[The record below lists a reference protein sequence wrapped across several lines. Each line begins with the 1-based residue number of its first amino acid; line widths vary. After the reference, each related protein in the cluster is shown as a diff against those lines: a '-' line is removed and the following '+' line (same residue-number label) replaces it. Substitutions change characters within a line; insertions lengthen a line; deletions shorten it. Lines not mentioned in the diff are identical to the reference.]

1 MTSSQGAV
9 KNECVKIIDIS
20 NWFILMKASMPET
33 SMGLTYSIKYELDK
47 LALRLLAHKSS
58 WSKTFFSSTGYQ
70 VRAGELLC
78 VLYEGIIQTN
88 STTQILSSQGKHHT
102 TQIHLAI
109 NTAAGWGHFHFWSLP
124 LLTLRYTA
132 VCGDRMLLILK
143 HTDDGY
149 SLTCYLSLL
158 LYSIFSSIH
167 LYDCLF
173 REFIFKTLYLLIFH
187 IIIIYW
193 KL

>member
-1 MTSSQGAV
+1 
-9 KNECVKIIDIS
+9 
-20 NWFILMKASMPET
+20 MPET
-33 SMGLTYSIKYELDK
+33 SMILTYLIKFLLYKRELC
-47 LALRLLAHKSS
+47 LLAHKSY
-58 WSKTFFSSTGYQ
+58 WNKTYFSSSGYQ
-70 VRAGELLC
+70 FRAGELLC

-173 REFIFKTLYLLIFH
+173 REFIFKTLSANFSHYYYLLE
-187 IIIIYW
+187 IIAYGNLIVCV
-193 KL
+193 